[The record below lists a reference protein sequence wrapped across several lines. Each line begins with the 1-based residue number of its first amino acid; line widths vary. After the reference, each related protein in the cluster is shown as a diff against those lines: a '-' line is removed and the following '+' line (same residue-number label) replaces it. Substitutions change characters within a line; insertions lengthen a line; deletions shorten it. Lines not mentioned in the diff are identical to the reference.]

1 MNRYNF
7 KNRFVLLLL
16 GFSLFFIQAS
26 GKNAIENQLNVKKEQ
41 EPFPQI
47 HQSYTQPADGL
58 RFTIK
63 NTEGAQQK
71 NNTHVRTGLV
81 STKKPNP
88 KDVDESLI
96 EEIVN

>member
-16 GFSLFFIQAS
+16 GFSLFYIQAS
-26 GKNAIENQLNVKKEQ
+26 GKSDIENQLSVKSEQ
-41 EPFPQI
+41 EDLPQS
-47 HQSYTQPADGL
+47 HQAYTQPADGL

-63 NTEGAQQK
+63 NTEGTSQK

-96 EEIVN
+96 D